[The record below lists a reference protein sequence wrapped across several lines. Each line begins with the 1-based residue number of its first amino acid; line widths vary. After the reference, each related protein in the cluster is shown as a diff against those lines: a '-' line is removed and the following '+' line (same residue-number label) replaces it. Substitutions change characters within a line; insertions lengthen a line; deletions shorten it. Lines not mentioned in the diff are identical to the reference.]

1 MTTCYPTSY
10 QDRLAR
16 LRMRIDFVLLRLGS
30 ITDQLRR
37 IQETIDRFDP
47 NEGTPGP
54 RSAGGER

>member
-1 MTTCYPTSY
+1 MTTFYPMSY

-16 LRMRIDFVLLRLGS
+16 LRTRIDLVMLRLGS

-47 NEGTPGP
+47 NDGTSDP
-54 RSAGGER
+54 RRAEGER